1 MDIAILGAGAWGTAL
16 AIALSERHRVSL
28 WTREDDVIQAM
39 RSERENRRF
48 FPGYR
53 LPDALKVVDSF
64 DAAVESAGLVI
75 VATPVAG
82 LRPTLRRL
90 RENRATSKP
99 LFWVCKGF
107 EAGTAL
113 LPHQVAAEE
122 LGGLDKSEH
131 AGKDLVYGVLTGPS
145 FAEEVARGLPTAVTL
160 AANISG
166 FARRLAPE
174 LHHPRFRIYPGDD
187 LPGAETGGAVK
198 NVIAISIGICDGL
211 GYGLNARAALMTRG
225 LAEISRLGVALGGKT
240 QTFMGLA
247 GMGDLILT
255 CTGDLSRNR
264 RVGLALA
271 AGKTLAQIL
280 AELGHVAEG
289 VNTAREAARLAE
301 KLGIEMPI
309 AKSIDSILHRGVTV
323 RDAVESLLK
332 RDMTEENS

>member
-1 MDIAILGAGAWGTAL
+1 LNIAILGAGAWGTAL
-16 AIALSERHRVSL
+16 AIALAARGRVAL
-28 WTREDDVIQAM
+28 WTREDDVVQTM
-39 RSERENRRF
+39 CDERENKRF
-48 FPGYR
+48 FPGHR
-53 LPDALKVVDSF
+53 LPDAVEVVGAF

-90 RENRATSKP
+90 SESRGASKP
-99 LFWVCKGF
+99 LLWVCKGF

-113 LPHQVAAEE
+113 LPHQIVAEE
-122 LGGLDKSEH
+122 LGGESD
-131 AGKDLVYGVLTGPS
+131 AGQDLVYGVLTGPS

-160 AANISG
+160 AANRSE
-166 FARRLAPE
+166 FAHRLASE
-174 LHHPRFRIYPGDD
+174 LHHPLFRIYLNDD

-198 NVIAISIGICDGL
+198 NVIAISVGICDGL
-211 GYGLNARAALMTRG
+211 GYGLNARAALITRG
-225 LAEISRLGVALGGKT
+225 LAEISRLGIALGG
-240 QTFMGLA
+240 QMRTFMGLA

-271 AGKTLAQIL
+271 AGKTLPQIL

-289 VNTAREAARLAE
+289 VETAREAVHLAK

-309 AKSIDSILHRGVTV
+309 AEAVDSILRQNVSV
-323 RDAVESLLK
+323 REAVEKLLN
-332 RDMTEENS
+332 RDPVKENR